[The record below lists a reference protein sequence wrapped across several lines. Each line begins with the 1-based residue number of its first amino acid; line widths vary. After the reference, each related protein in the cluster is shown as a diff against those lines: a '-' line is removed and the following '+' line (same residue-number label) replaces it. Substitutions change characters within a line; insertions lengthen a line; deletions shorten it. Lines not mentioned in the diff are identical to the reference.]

1 MSTGIVFHSL
11 AAAVYLGLSIVLWG
25 LLQAGKSMDGPER
38 VARWVLL
45 IALVFQGVALDAL
58 VLKGGHLH
66 LSWLLAL
73 SVAIWLGLIVFW
85 LESLIVKIDGL
96 LLLLLP
102 AAGVTC
108 MLVALFPGSHL
119 ITNAAQS
126 ALRGH
131 LLLAL
136 GAYGLITIA
145 AMQSLLM
152 AALDHHLHHP
162 RDVVDDASRLKRA
175 IGRVLD
181 AQPPLLTQER
191 LLFRLIWAAFAALT
205 LAIIS
210 GGLISLATTG
220 KWLPFDHKTVFTVL
234 SWVTFGML
242 LAGRHL
248 WGWRGRIAVRYT
260 LVGFVFVVF
269 SYTGSRF
276 VLEVILNRGG

>member
-1 MSTGIVFHSL
+1 MSTGIVFHAI
-11 AAAVYLGLSIVLWG
+11 AAIIYLGLTTVLWG
-25 LLQAGKSMDGPER
+25 MLQAGKPMETPER

-45 IALVFQGVALDAL
+45 LALVAQAVGLDAL
-58 VLKGGHLH
+58 VLAGGNLH

-73 SVAIWLGLIVFW
+73 SVAIWLGLVVFW

-96 LLLLLP
+96 LLILLP
-102 AAGVTC
+102 MAGVVT
-108 MLVALFPGSHL
+108 LLTAIFPGSHL
-119 ITNAAQS
+119 ITSAAES

-145 AMQSLLM
+145 AVQSILM

-162 RDVVDDASRLKRA
+162 QAVVDKAGGLKRA

-191 LLFRLIWAAFAALT
+191 LLFRIIWIAFGALT

-234 SWVTFGML
+234 SWLTFGML
-242 LAGRHL
+242 LLGRHL
-248 WGWRGRIAVRYT
+248 WGWRGRIALRYT
-260 LVGFVFVVF
+260 LVGFVFVLL

-276 VLEVILNRGG
+276 VIEVLLNQG

>member
-1 MSTGIVFHSL
+1 MSTGIVFHAI
-11 AAAVYLGLSIVLWG
+11 AAIIYLGLTTVLWG
-25 LLQAGKSMDGPER
+25 MLQAGKPMETPER

-45 IALVFQGVALDAL
+45 LALVAQAVGLDAL
-58 VLKGGHLH
+58 VLAGGNLH

-73 SVAIWLGLIVFW
+73 SVAVWLGLVVFW

-96 LLLLLP
+96 LLILLP
-102 AAGVTC
+102 IAGMVT
-108 MLVALFPGSHL
+108 LFTAIFPGSHL
-119 ITNAAQS
+119 ITSAAES

-145 AMQSLLM
+145 AVQSVLM

-162 RDVVDDASRLKRA
+162 QGVVDNAGALKRA

-191 LLFRLIWAAFAALT
+191 LLFRIIWIAFGALT

-220 KWLPFDHKTVFTVL
+220 NWLPFDHKTVFTVL
-234 SWVTFGML
+234 SWLTFGML
-242 LAGRHL
+242 LLGRHL
-248 WGWRGRIAVRYT
+248 WGWRGRIALRYT
-260 LVGFVFVVF
+260 LVGFVFVLL

-276 VLEVILNRGG
+276 VIEVLLSQG

>member
-1 MSTGIVFHSL
+1 MSTGIVFHAI
-11 AAAVYLGLSIVLWG
+11 AAIIYLGLTTVLWG
-25 LLQAGKSMDGPER
+25 MLQAGKPMETPER

-45 IALVFQGVALDAL
+45 LALVAQAVGLDAL
-58 VLKGGHLH
+58 VLAGGNLH

-73 SVAIWLGLIVFW
+73 SVAVWLGLVVFW

-96 LLLLLP
+96 LLILLP
-102 AAGVTC
+102 MAGIVT
-108 MLVALFPGSHL
+108 LFTAIFPGSYL
-119 ITNAAQS
+119 ITSAAES

-145 AMQSLLM
+145 AVQSVLM
-152 AALDHHLHHP
+152 ASLDHHLHHP
-162 RDVVDDASRLKRA
+162 QGVVENAGGLKRA

-191 LLFRLIWAAFAALT
+191 LLFRIIWIAFGALT

-234 SWVTFGML
+234 SWLTFGML
-242 LAGRHL
+242 LLGRHL
-248 WGWRGRIAVRYT
+248 WGWRGRIALRYT
-260 LVGFVFVVF
+260 LVGFVFVLL

-276 VLEVILNRGG
+276 VIEVLLNKG

>member
-1 MSTGIVFHSL
+1 MSTGIVFHAI
-11 AAAVYLGLSIVLWG
+11 AAIIYLGLTTVLWG
-25 LLQAGKSMDGPER
+25 MLQAGKPMETPER

-45 IALVFQGVALDAL
+45 LALVAQAVGLDAL
-58 VLKGGHLH
+58 VLAGGNLH

-73 SVAIWLGLIVFW
+73 SVAVWLGLVVFW

-96 LLLLLP
+96 LLILLP
-102 AAGVTC
+102 IAGVVT
-108 MLVALFPGSHL
+108 LFTAIFPGSHL
-119 ITNAAQS
+119 ITSAAES

-145 AMQSLLM
+145 AVQSVLM
-152 AALDHHLHHP
+152 ASLDHHLHHP
-162 RDVVDDASRLKRA
+162 QGVVDNAGALKRA

-191 LLFRLIWAAFAALT
+191 LLFRIIWIAFGALT

-234 SWVTFGML
+234 SWLTFGML
-242 LAGRHL
+242 LLGRHL
-248 WGWRGRIAVRYT
+248 WGWRGRIALRYT
-260 LVGFVFVVF
+260 LVGFVFVLL

-276 VLEVILNRGG
+276 VIEVLLNQG

>member
-1 MSTGIVFHSL
+1 MSTGIVFHAI
-11 AAAVYLGLSIVLWG
+11 AAIIYLGLSAVLWG
-25 LLQAGKSMDGPER
+25 MLQAGKPMETPER

-45 IALVFQGVALDAL
+45 AALVAHAVGLDAL
-58 VLKGGHLH
+58 VLAGGHLH

-73 SVAIWLGLIVFW
+73 SVAVWLGLVVFW

-96 LLLLLP
+96 LLILLP
-102 AAGVTC
+102 MAGVVT
-108 MLVALFPGSHL
+108 LLTAIFPGSYL
-119 ITNAAQS
+119 ITSAAES

-145 AMQSLLM
+145 AVQSVLM

-162 RDVVDDASRLKRA
+162 QDVVDNAGALKRA

-191 LLFRLIWAAFAALT
+191 LLFRIIWIAFGALT

-220 KWLPFDHKTVFTVL
+220 KWLPFDHKTIFTVL
-234 SWVTFGML
+234 SWLTFGML
-242 LAGRHL
+242 LLGRHL
-248 WGWRGRIAVRYT
+248 WGWRGRIALRYT
-260 LVGFVFVVF
+260 LVGFIFVLL

-276 VLEVILNRGG
+276 VIEVLLNQG

>member
-1 MSTGIVFHSL
+1 MSTGIVFHAI
-11 AAAVYLGLSIVLWG
+11 AAIIYLGLTTVLWG
-25 LLQAGKSMDGPER
+25 MLQAGKPMETPER

-45 IALVFQGVALDAL
+45 LALAAQAVGLDAL
-58 VLKGGHLH
+58 VLAGGNLH

-73 SVAIWLGLIVFW
+73 SVAVWLGLVVFW

-96 LLLLLP
+96 LLILLP
-102 AAGVTC
+102 MAGLVT
-108 MLVALFPGSHL
+108 LLTAIFPGSHL
-119 ITNAAQS
+119 ITSAAES

-145 AMQSLLM
+145 AVQSVLM

-162 RDVVDDASRLKRA
+162 QGVVDNAGGLKRA

-191 LLFRLIWAAFAALT
+191 LLFRIIWIAFGSLT

-234 SWVTFGML
+234 SWLTFGML
-242 LAGRHL
+242 LLGRHL
-248 WGWRGRIAVRYT
+248 WGWRGRIALRYT
-260 LVGFVFVVF
+260 LVGFVFVLL

-276 VLEVILNRGG
+276 VIEVLLKQG

>member
-1 MSTGIVFHSL
+1 MSTGIVFHAI
-11 AAAVYLGLSIVLWG
+11 AAIIYLGLTTVLWG
-25 LLQAGKSMDGPER
+25 MLQAGKPMETPER

-45 IALVFQGVALDAL
+45 LALVAQAVGLDAL
-58 VLKGGHLH
+58 VLAGGNLH

-73 SVAIWLGLIVFW
+73 SVAVWLGLVVFW

-96 LLLLLP
+96 LLILLP
-102 AAGVTC
+102 IAGMVT
-108 MLVALFPGSHL
+108 LFTAIFPGSHL
-119 ITNAAQS
+119 ITSAAES

-145 AMQSLLM
+145 AVQSVLM

-162 RDVVDDASRLKRA
+162 QGVVDNAGALKRA

-191 LLFRLIWAAFAALT
+191 LLFRIIWIAFGALT

-220 KWLPFDHKTVFTVL
+220 NWLPFDHKTVFTVL
-234 SWVTFGML
+234 SWLTFGML
-242 LAGRHL
+242 LLGRHL
-248 WGWRGRIAVRYT
+248 WGWRGRIALRYT
-260 LVGFVFVVF
+260 LVGFVFVLL

-276 VLEVILNRGG
+276 VIEVLLNQG